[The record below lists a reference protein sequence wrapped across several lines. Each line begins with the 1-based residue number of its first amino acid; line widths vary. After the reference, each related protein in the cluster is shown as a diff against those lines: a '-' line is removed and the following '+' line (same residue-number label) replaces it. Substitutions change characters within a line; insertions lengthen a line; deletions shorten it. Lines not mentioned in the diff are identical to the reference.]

1 MLKKNKNNKNI
12 DENSIEFWKK
22 IQETKKELKITFKE
36 MSLKANVPVSTLSTA
51 ISNLKAGKRVTTGTL
66 KQIEKALGKPIF
78 FGK

>member
-1 MLKKNKNNKNI
+1 
-12 DENSIEFWKK
+12 
-22 IQETKKELKITFKE
+22 
-36 MSLKANVPVSTLSTA
+36 MSLNANVPVSTLSTA